1 MSTHRGDDQVEHDIR
16 PDVESI
22 VAAIRGSGVE
32 FDAVY
37 LLSSTGRGEGTVSF
51 HGSGW
56 TEIND
61 YDLVVICPEGA
72 TALPSLRH
80 LGRKLGESLS
90 TDFVDI
96 GCLRRSSLSKLAP
109 TLEQFALKHSSLLV
123 AGQDLSA
130 EIPDFKPGDI
140 PPYEFAR
147 LLCNRTAGLLTARVP
162 EHSASS
168 HYRDN
173 QYIKACV
180 AIGDV
185 AVYLS
190 HGYHALYRERLHF
203 FQSLAECGRTAFPL
217 SQAESEW
224 IVRAYLRKLDDPSSL
239 PFVVDEVQMQGMIG
253 RAYCAI
259 ARCCTGRQIRTVRGA
274 ERALARRYRTA
285 CGLWERLDDAVR
297 TWRKRQKNRGAD
309 TAQRILFSLPVF
321 YCRLLAPSWL
331 SRAAYC
337 RRFWFVPG
345 ALAGERDALSLV
357 RLWEEYC
364 H

>member
-16 PDVESI
+16 PDVESV

-56 TEIND
+56 TGIND

-130 EIPDFKPGDI
+130 EMPDFKPEDI

-185 AVYLS
+185 AVYLG